1 MVITFKLG
9 KGIALFEGVPDD
21 KDVVGRYAKHHK
33 SHNQMQRAQIGYHEH
48 LSVDH
53 ESDWERKQDHRH

>member
-53 ESDWERKQDHRH
+53 